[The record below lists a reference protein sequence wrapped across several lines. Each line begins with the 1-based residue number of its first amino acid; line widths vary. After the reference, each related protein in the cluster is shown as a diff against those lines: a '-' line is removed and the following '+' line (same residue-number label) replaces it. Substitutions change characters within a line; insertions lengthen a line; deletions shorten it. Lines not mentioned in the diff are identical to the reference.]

1 MSDIKNILPERN
13 CSLCGKTFIPA
24 PELIYRDKHKR
35 TMFCSWHCYHH
46 RNDNK
51 ITSSRAKPVEKCS
64 PSGEVIATYVSAKEA
79 SEQNNVEAPLIRES
93 CRTGKFYRGYL
104 WRYKNDLS

>member
-1 MSDIKNILPERN
+1 MNDTKNFLPERK
-13 CSLCGKTFIPA
+13 CRVCGRNFIPA
-24 PELIYRDKHKR
+24 PFHAYRDKH
-35 TMFCSWHCYHH
+35 THVAYCSWPCYNH

-51 ITSSRAKPVEKCS
+51 QTKSRAKPVEKCS
-64 PSGEVIATYVSAKEA
+64 PSGEVIAIYISAKEA